1 MSDYGPT
8 PGPIPPID
16 TTAPTDVHQHLWPPA
31 LVERLRARSRPPRLD
46 GWTLHLSGEPP
57 YEVRPEDHDP
67 ALRAD
72 LDPDL
77 GRIAVSLSS
86 PLGIELLPPE
96 EAAPLLDAWHAGVL
110 ALPAPFTGWASA
122 RLTEPEPE
130 ALAALLGGGAA
141 GRGGVLGGAVP
152 HSTAATSAARG
163 VPAGTETAGTR
174 AYGGAATA
182 GTAAPRA
189 GSGPGTVGL
198 GAVGLGAV
206 GAAAGRGLVGLQIP
220 AVAMA
225 TPSALERL
233 APVLAVAEAAGKP
246 VLVHPGPQPPS
257 AEPLPAWW
265 PAVVGYTGQLQAAW
279 WAWHTAGRALL
290 PRLRICFAAA
300 AGLAPVHHERA
311 AMRGGGPLRLD
322 PGVFV
327 DTSSYGRQALDAVVR
342 VLGIDALVLGSDRPY
357 ATPTD
362 PHLGA
367 AARFAVR
374 VGNPLHLLEGISP

>member
-1 MSDYGPT
+1 MSDSGPT
-8 PGPIPPID
+8 TP
-16 TTAPTDVHQHLWPPA
+16 AAATDVHQHLWPPA
-31 LVERLRARSRPPRLD
+31 LVERLRGRRHPPRLD
-46 GWTLHLSGEPP
+46 GWTLHLAGEPP

-67 ALRAD
+67 RLRAG
-72 LDPDL
+72 LDPDVR
-77 GRIAVSLSS
+77 RIALSLSS
-86 PLGIELLPPE
+86 PLGIELLPPD
-96 EAAPLLDAWHAGVL
+96 EAEPLLAAWHTGLL
-110 ALPAPFTGWASA
+110 ALPDPFVGWASLQ
-122 RLTEPEPE
+122 LTAPEPE
-130 ALAALLGGGAA
+130 SLAKLLASAAPGAESGAA
-141 GRGGVLGGAVP
+141 P
-152 HSTAATSAARG
+152 AR
-163 VPAGTETAGTR
+163 R
-174 AYGGAATA
+174 
-182 GTAAPRA
+182 
-189 GSGPGTVGL
+189 L
-198 GAVGLGAV
+198 I
-206 GAAAGRGLVGLQIP
+206 GLQVP

-225 TPSALERL
+225 TPHALERL
-233 APVLAVAEAAGKP
+233 APVLAVAEAAGRP
-246 VLVHPGPQPPS
+246 VLVHPGPEPPC

-265 PAVVGYTGQLQAAW
+265 PAVVGYPGQLQAAW

-362 PHLGA
+362 PRLGT

-374 VGNPLHLLEGISP
+374 VANPLHLLEGIRP

>member
-1 MSDYGPT
+1 MSDYGHIAD
-8 PGPIPPID
+8 G
-16 TTAPTDVHQHLWPPA
+16 TTAPAVPTDVHQHLWPAA
-31 LVERLRARSRPPRLD
+31 LIERLRARTRPPRLD
-46 GWTLHLSGEPP
+46 GWTLHLAGEPP

-67 ALRAD
+67 ALRAR

-77 GRIAVSLSS
+77 RRIAVSLSS
-86 PLGIELLPPE
+86 PLGIELLPPD

-110 ALPAPFTGWASA
+110 ALPAPFEGWASA
-122 RLTEPEPE
+122 QLTSPEPE
-130 ALAALLGGGAA
+130 SLALLLNSGAA
-141 GRGGVLGGAVP
+141 P
-152 HSTAATSAARG
+152 
-163 VPAGTETAGTR
+163 
-174 AYGGAATA
+174 
-182 GTAAPRA
+182 
-189 GSGPGTVGL
+189 
-198 GAVGLGAV
+198 
-206 GAAAGRGLVGLQIP
+206 RGLVGLQVP

-225 TPSALERL
+225 TPQALERL
-233 APVLAVAEAAGKP
+233 APVLAVAEAAGRP

-257 AEPLPAWW
+257 AERLPAWW

-279 WAWHTAGRALL
+279 WAWQTAGRALL

-342 VLGIDALVLGSDRPY
+342 VLGVDALVLGSDRPY

>member
-1 MSDYGPT
+1 MSDYGHIT
-8 PGPIPPID
+8 DG
-16 TTAPTDVHQHLWPPA
+16 TTAPTAPATPAVPTDVHQHLWPA
-31 LVERLRARSRPPRLD
+31 AFVERLRARTRPPRLD

-67 ALRAD
+67 ALRAR

-77 GRIAVSLSS
+77 RRVAVSLSS
-86 PLGIELLPPE
+86 PLGIELLPPD

-110 ALPAPFTGWASA
+110 ALPEPFEGWASA
-122 RLTEPEPE
+122 QLTAPDPESLAVLLKRGSPHVKE
-130 ALAALLGGGAA
+130 VAAHGISGAAPHRPLAA
-141 GRGGVLGGAVP
+141 
-152 HSTAATSAARG
+152 S
-163 VPAGTETAGTR
+163 
-174 AYGGAATA
+174 
-182 GTAAPRA
+182 
-189 GSGPGTVGL
+189 
-198 GAVGLGAV
+198 
-206 GAAAGRGLVGLQIP
+206 RGLVGLQVP

-225 TPSALERL
+225 TPRALERL
-233 APVLAVAEAAGKP
+233 APVLAVAEAAGRP
-246 VLVHPGPQPPS
+246 VLVHPGPEPPS

-290 PRLRICFAAA
+290 PKLRICFAAA

-311 AMRGGGPLRLD
+311 AMRGGGRLRLD

-362 PHLGA
+362 PRLGA

-374 VGNPLHLLEGISP
+374 AANPLHLLEGISP